1 DTDGRPLALCITVPL
16 SPQPGPSGGGQTALG
31 GVVWDRRTFAAPPAE
46 RLLLHLGAVDYRAT
60 VWVNGEEV
68 AAHEGGHTPFTADIS
83 RVAREGGNEIVVRA
97 EDPLADRTIP
107 RGKQYWSTKPESI
120 FYTATTGIWQTVW
133 LEPLPERSIA

>member
-83 RVAREGGNEIVVRA
+83 RVARDTDNEIVVRV
-97 EDPLADRTIP
+97 EDPLDDRTIP
-107 RGKQYWSTKPESI
+107 RCQAQWTTKPRSLLV
-120 FYTATTGIWQTVW
+120 TAHTDKRATV
-133 LEPLPERSIA
+133 